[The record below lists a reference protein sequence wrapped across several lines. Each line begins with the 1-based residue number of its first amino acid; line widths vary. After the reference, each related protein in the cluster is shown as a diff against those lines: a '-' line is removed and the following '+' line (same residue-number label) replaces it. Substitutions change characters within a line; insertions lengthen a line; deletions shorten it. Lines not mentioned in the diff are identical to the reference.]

1 MGTIPSARWDRRSG
15 VMKILISGAS
25 GLIGTALTRSLS
37 EAGHEVVHLVRRAP
51 NSAREHQWSPA
62 IGYLD
67 PASFDGVD
75 VVVNLS
81 GAGIGDR
88 RWTDKRRREIVDSR
102 LDTTR
107 LLAGTM
113 AALDEPPHTFV
124 SQSAI
129 GFYGNRADEIL
140 TERSEPGD
148 PGDFLTKL
156 TIDWEQ
162 AADPA
167 VEAGMRVVHPRT
179 GLVLAPGTQ
188 LLGRLVPLF
197 KSGLGG
203 PIGDGSQ
210 WWSWITLRDEVAAL
224 VALIEGD
231 MAGPVNLVA
240 PNPLQNRDFVKALG
254 AVLRRPTILRVP
266 RLAIRAAMGPEMAD
280 ELSLSSTRVVPKRL
294 LQSGFAFADPTI
306 EAALTV
312 LLGEVER
319 AA

>member
-1 MGTIPSARWDRRSG
+1 
-15 VMKILISGAS
+15 MKILISGAS
-25 GLIGTALTRSLS
+25 GLIGTALIRTLS
-37 EAGHEVVHLVRRAP
+37 EAGHEVNRLVRRAP
-51 NSAREHQWSPA
+51 NSAGERQWSPA
-62 IGYLD
+62 VGHLD
-67 PASFDGVD
+67 PASFDGVE

-107 LLAGTM
+107 LLARTM

-129 GFYGNRADEIL
+129 GYYGNRGGEVL
-140 TERSEPGD
+140 NESSD
-148 PGDFLTKL
+148 PGSVDDFLTKL
-156 TIDWEQ
+156 TIDWEE

-167 VEAGMRVVHPRT
+167 VEAGLRVVYPRT
-179 GLVLAPGTQ
+179 GLVLASGTQ

-197 KSGLGG
+197 KAGIGG
-203 PIGDGSQ
+203 PIGDGNQ

-224 VALIEGD
+224 VSLIEGD
-231 MAGPVNLVA
+231 LSGPVNLVA
-240 PNPLQNRDFVKALG
+240 PNPVRNREFVKALG
-254 AVLRRPTILRVP
+254 ELLRRPTIFRVP

-294 LQSGFAFADPTI
+294 AESGFTFADPTI
-306 EAALTV
+306 DVALRS
-312 LLGEVER
+312 LLAPDR
-319 AA
+319 TAQPATA